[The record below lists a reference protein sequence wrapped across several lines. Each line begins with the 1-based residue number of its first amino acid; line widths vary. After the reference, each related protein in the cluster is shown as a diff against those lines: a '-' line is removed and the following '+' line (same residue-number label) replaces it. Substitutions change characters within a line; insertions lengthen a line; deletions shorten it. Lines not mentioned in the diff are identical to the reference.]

1 MPLVAVGSPADN
13 VAAAPRIEVQRGI
26 VAEAELE
33 VVAQILRVG
42 DGDEHLLEILER
54 VLGQPAVEGAAVRG
68 PHLVPHIFG
77 SEDGIVGHQDGLSRE
92 GVAFEDVDE
101 AGDEGVVNGVAG
113 NVVFVGS
120 NGVFPIGVSHK
131 DGVAGGVSELE
142 DELVVKLRGIAHA
155 LPLHGRGLATAAAGL
170 VVEAEIERVA
180 DIHRPMVREVAVQ
193 AYGLGGQRVGGE
205 GLATGLGIYP
215 AMVVDGVHRDDP
227 DARGVDGEGVVHKS
241 QTVLPF
247 PCVGVTDAHGEVLH
261 KGQRQGL
268 AVLGGTGLLF
278 RGFRND
284 GVARQPCHILLA
296 VGQEGQTNQDAYE
309 GEQSM
314 NSV

>member
-1 MPLVAVGSPADN
+1 MPLVAVGGPAHD
-13 VAAAPRIEVQRGI
+13 VAAAPSVKVQRGVI
-26 VAEAELE
+26 AEAELE

-92 GVAFEDVDE
+92 SVALEDVDE
-101 AGDEGVVNGVAG
+101 TGDEGVVDGVTG
-113 NVVFVGS
+113 HVVFVGAD
-120 NGVFPIGVSHK
+120 GVLPVGVSHK
-131 DGVAGGVSELE
+131 DDVAGGVAELE
-142 DELVVKLRGIAHA
+142 DELVVKLRGVAHA
-155 LPLHGRGLATAAAGL
+155 LPLHRGCLATATAGL

-180 DIHRPMVREVAVQ
+180 DIHRAVVREVAVQ
-193 AYGLGGQRVGGE
+193 TYGTGSQGVSGE
-205 GLATGLGIYP
+205 GFATGLGIYP
-215 AMVVDGVHRDDP
+215 AMVVDGVHRDGP
-227 DARGVDGEGVVHKS
+227 DARGVDGEGVVHKC
-241 QTVLPF
+241 QAVLPF
-247 PCVGVTDAHGEVLH
+247 PCVGVADAHGEVLH

-284 GVARQPCHILLA
+284 GVARQPCHKLLA

-309 GEQSM
+309 GE
-314 NSV
+314 